1 MNTPKESTNRF
12 FRVFCALPER
22 EIEAHVSVSFS
33 STLDLSAVE
42 AVRAEVVRSGRRK
55 PSYTAF
61 VIKAVAL
68 AMREYPY
75 ANRRVF
81 RSPWH
86 LGGPWLH
93 SFGQADI
100 TVAAERDVPGREYI
114 AFVDVLR
121 NADCQS
127 LDEIGAWLAALAR
140 SDEESNQQW
149 REFSKLIQRLPWWLS
164 ALILRLPAWIP
175 TWWERYRGA
184 SVLVSSPAKYG
195 VGSVTASWAWPIG
208 ISFGYVQPK
217 PVVRNGEVVVRP
229 CFEFLMNFDRR
240 VMAGAAAAKF
250 FKRVCELLESGV
262 ESRLHNP
269 APNNEAVGVGQHGEP
284 VESPDEGPR

>member
-1 MNTPKESTNRF
+1 MDSRKESTNRF

-33 STLDLSAVE
+33 STIDLSVVE
-42 AVRAEVVRSGRRK
+42 AARAEAARAGRRK

-61 VIKAVAL
+61 VIQAVSRAL
-68 AMREYPY
+68 REYPY

-81 RSPWH
+81 RSPWR

-93 SFGQADI
+93 SFEQADI

-121 NADCQS
+121 GADGQS
-127 LDEIGAWLAALAR
+127 LDEINAWLAALAR

-149 REFSKLIQRLPWWLS
+149 REFSSLIRRLPWRLT

-175 TWWERYRGA
+175 SWWERYRGA
-184 SVLVSSPAKYG
+184 AVLVSSPAKYG

-208 ISFGYVQPK
+208 ISFGYVEPK
-217 PVVRNGEVVVRP
+217 PVVRHGEVVIRP

-250 FKRVCELLESGV
+250 FKRVCELIEAGAEAGLQ
-262 ESRLHNP
+262 NP
-269 APNNEAVGVGQHGEP
+269 VPDHVPEAIGQMGGPGEKQ
-284 VESPDEGPR
+284 EGGA

>member
-1 MNTPKESTNRF
+1 MNDEKESTNRF
-12 FRVFCALPER
+12 FRIFCALPER

-33 STLDLSAVE
+33 STVDLGAVE
-42 AVRAEVVRSGRRK
+42 AVRAAAAGAGKRK

-61 VIKAVAL
+61 VIKAVARAL
-68 AMREYPY
+68 REYPY

-81 RSPWH
+81 RSPWRP
-86 LGGPWLH
+86 GGPWLH
-93 SFGQADI
+93 RFDQADI

-121 NADCQS
+121 DADRQS
-127 LDEIGAWLAALAR
+127 LDEINAWLAALAR

-149 REFSKLIQRLPWWLS
+149 REFSSLIRRLPWRLS

-175 TWWERYRGA
+175 SWWVRYRGA
-184 SVLVSSPAKYG
+184 AVLVSSPAKYG

-208 ISFGYVQPK
+208 ISFGYVGPK
-217 PVVRNGEVVVRP
+217 PVVRDGEVVVRP

-250 FKRVCELLESGV
+250 FKRVCELIESGGGADL
-262 ESRLHNP
+262 ERGIERSDT
-269 APNNEAVGVGQHGEP
+269 
-284 VESPDEGPR
+284 PDETPERGA

>member
-1 MNTPKESTNRF
+1 MDSRKESTNRF

-33 STLDLSAVE
+33 STIDLSVVE
-42 AVRAEVVRSGRRK
+42 AARAEAARSGRRK

-61 VIKAVAL
+61 VIQAVARAL
-68 AMREYPY
+68 REYPY

-81 RSPWH
+81 RSPWR

-93 SFGQADI
+93 SFEQSDI

-121 NADCQS
+121 GADGQS
-127 LDEIGAWLAALAR
+127 LDEINAWLAALAR

-149 REFSKLIQRLPWWLS
+149 REFSSLIRRLPWRLT

-175 TWWERYRGA
+175 SWWERYRGA
-184 SVLVSSPAKYG
+184 AVLVSSPAKYG

-208 ISFGYVQPK
+208 ISFGYVEPK
-217 PVVRNGEVVVRP
+217 PVVRLGEVVVRP

-250 FKRVCELLESGV
+250 FKRVCELIEAGAEAGLQ
-262 ESRLHNP
+262 NP
-269 APNNEAVGVGQHGEP
+269 IPAHVPEAIGQMGGPGEKQ
-284 VESPDEGPR
+284 EGGA